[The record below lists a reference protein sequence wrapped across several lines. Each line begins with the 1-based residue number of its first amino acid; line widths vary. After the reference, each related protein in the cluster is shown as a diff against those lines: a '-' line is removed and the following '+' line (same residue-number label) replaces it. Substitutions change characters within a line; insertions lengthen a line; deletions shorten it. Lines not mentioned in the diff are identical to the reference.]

1 MNLSMEY
8 LGIFFFLSFSFRMKN
23 GVAFFSATS

>member
-8 LGIFFFLSFSFRMKN
+8 LGIFFFSRFSFQMKN